1 MNKLGQAAAA
11 SWPAI
16 AWTVGPSSAV
26 AGLAMHAAGQYGDV
40 VALGALGTAGTAGV
54 LALASL
60 SKKWSETF
68 SWASGVLSLA
78 TLHAGVSALSG
89 WDWPTLYSWVI
100 SSGLSF
106 AAYLA
111 YRHHTRNDIHHLD
124 KRIKLSK
131 AETAFARARMAELQ
145 LADKLTAPTAVVA
158 PEPSTVLTGTV
169 LESPEERALREAF
182 HAVWKSPLESV
193 RAQRTGY
200 GYEAVLVV
208 PATPGRDRVL
218 REWSKIEGGVSVE
231 GEFYPTKGTLS
242 NEVLVRYV
250 EGDPLAESI
259 EYEPTPGRTHKDP
272 IRLGR
277 GMFGDALEVDM
288 NQNHTLVAGT
298 SKYGKSNIMKLIAF
312 RLAEAGAVLYGVDM
326 KPNAIEFTPLK
337 PILQDLAQTPSQ
349 TRVLFVWLTKEM
361 HERGAIINHSDIKEW
376 DPAVHG
382 RPVIYVLI
390 DEHKILISLGDAEA
404 KQTGEV
410 KISKLVED
418 LLAQARGF
426 GIHLV
431 IAAQQPDKDVWGGKT
446 SAKGNITNAI
456 SVRMGSGN
464 HIGHV
469 FTSRAFDPTTL
480 TKAGEFLIQS
490 PEHPRPVKYRAEYI
504 KAEVVRAEVAR
515 LAKNVVRGGI
525 GERLILPAPHEL
537 NNQEHIVY
545 LLENYGEMSRVE
557 LEQGTGLDKDAVLRT
572 TNRMVDRVQR
582 HGGVGS
588 APGTYSLRQ
597 EGYAGLRV
605 VGED

>member
-1 MNKLGQAAAA
+1 MNKLGQAAAGN
-11 SWPAI
+11 WPAI
-16 AWTVGPSSAV
+16 AWTVGPSTGAMV
-26 AGLAMHAAGQYGDV
+26 AGVTLHAAYGDV
-40 VALGALGTAGTAGV
+40 SALVGAGAVCGGA
-54 LALASL
+54 LALAAL
-60 SKKWSETF
+60 KKGREKVVAGVGAGALLAGQAALTVGGGPREALF
-68 SWASGVLSLA
+68 SWAFNVVVGGVWY
-78 TLHAGVSALSG
+78 GV
-89 WDWPTLYSWVI
+89 I
-100 SSGLSF
+100 R
-106 AAYLA
+106 
-111 YRHHTRNDIHHLD
+111 YRDRHDTHHLD
-124 KRIKLSK
+124 RKIKVLKVEKSQFQLMK
-131 AETAFARARMAELQ
+131 MYEAERA
-145 LADKLTAPTAVVA
+145 TV
-158 PEPSTVLTGTV
+158 PEPVPVLTGTV

-259 EYEPTPGRTHKDP
+259 EYEPTPGRTHRDP

-277 GMFGDALEVDM
+277 AMFGETLEVDM

-326 KPNAIEFTPLK
+326 KPHAIEFTPLK

-349 TRVLFVWLTKEM
+349 ARALLVWLTKEM
-361 HERGAIINHSDIKEW
+361 HERGAIINHSDVKEW

-382 RPVIYVLI
+382 RPAIYVLI
-390 DEHKILISLGDAEA
+390 DEHTVLISLGDTEA

-418 LLAQARGF
+418 LLAVARGF

-446 SAKGNITNAI
+446 SAKGNITNLI

-545 LLENYGEMSRVE
+545 LLVNYGEMSRVE
-557 LEQGTGLDKDAVLRT
+557 LERGTGLDKAAVHRAISHLS
-572 TNRMVDRVQR
+572 DRVQR
-582 HGGVGS
+582 HPGPAG
-588 APGTYSLRQ
+588 APSTYTLCQ
-597 EGYAGLRV
+597 EGYGALRV